1 MAQLSKVQ
9 YVQFYT
15 EGSAARKLDLKAP
28 GMQEAPRPRPR
39 KQKRIKLYVDPV
51 AIAGIVVAAVMLVL
65 MVVGVF
71 QLRDA
76 QAERSILAKQVADLE
91 QEHALLQNAY
101 TSGYKLEEI
110 EQTAQA
116 LGLVPEEQ
124 VTHIALDSYPV
135 SVEEKADGWN
145 GFWAFLTGLFA

>member
-15 EGSAARKLDLKAP
+15 EGSAARKLDLKVP
-28 GMQEAPRPRPR
+28 GIQEARPRPR

-51 AIAGIVVAAVMLVL
+51 AIAGILVAAVMLIL

-101 TSGYKLEEI
+101 TSGYKLEDI

-124 VTHIALDSYPV
+124 VRHIILDSYPV
-135 SVEEKADGWN
+135 SVEEEADGWN